1 MMDYLVFQLYGPLA
15 SWGAAAVGEAR
26 PTADHPG
33 RSALIGLIAAAL
45 GIRRDD
51 AAGQQSLGRSL
62 QFGVKQMT
70 PGTLVRDF
78 HTIQVPKRNRKM
90 QYMTRKEELAFP
102 GNRLNTIIS
111 RREYRCDGL
120 WYVAVTLTPQSDRT
134 LSELA
139 DALRCPVYT
148 PYLGRKACPLAAP
161 LAPRIVKAA
170 GLSEALLSGFSPVH
184 DEQTRWLGLSDT
196 VDYFWEGES
205 GDIDVQDTRFP
216 DDDVVSRAR
225 WQFRARAEHHARVK
239 EAR

>member
-1 MMDYLVFQLYGPLA
+1 MMDYLVFQLYGPMA
-15 SWGAAAVGEAR
+15 SWGAPAVGEAR
-26 PTADHPG
+26 PTSDHPG

-51 AAGQQSLGRSL
+51 APGQQSLGDSL
-62 QFGVKQMT
+62 LFGVKQMT

-90 QYMTRKEELAFP
+90 QYLTRKEELAFS
-102 GNRLNTIIS
+102 GDRLNTIIS

-120 WYVAVTLTPQSDRT
+120 WYVAVISTPQSDWT

-139 DALRCPVYT
+139 DALRCPVFT

-170 GLSEALLSGFSPVH
+170 GFSEALMSGFSAVH
-184 DEQTRWLGLSDT
+184 DEQTRWLGLSNT
-196 VDYFWEGES
+196 VDYFWEGEA

-216 DDDVVSRAR
+216 EDDVVSRAR
-225 WQFRARAEHHARVK
+225 WQFRARAEHHAQVK
-239 EAR
+239 EAP